1 MPVRKNTS
9 RIKTVSIAADNY
21 ACVRSVVW
29 RLPQAGSPKPA
40 STSKGTEMSATAA
53 ARPVEPEVRSDT
65 SPSDVAALGRSSR
78 VLLTGVAMAIP
89 QDLPFDE
96 WVRAGRR
103 LSGIV
108 DSSSWW
114 LGDWL
119 VHGKRHFADR
129 YEVAIR
135 TAGLR
140 YQTLRNYA
148 WVCRRFDIER
158 RRAGL
163 TFQHH
168 AEVASLPQ
176 DDQDRWLNAAEQG
189 KWSTKQLRTRLQ
201 AGGVARSA
209 TPPGPRPVAMPR
221 IEVADGRLGW
231 WRSAADQAGVPFN
244 MWVTLILDRAAD
256 DVLG

>member
-119 VHGKRHFADR
+119 VHGKRHFAT
-129 YEVAIR
+129 AIR
-135 TAGLR
+135 WRFGRPDCGTRRCATMRGCAAVSILSDAGR
-140 YQTLRNYA
+140 
-148 WVCRRFDIER
+148 
-158 RRAGL
+158 G
-163 TFQHH
+163 
-168 AEVASLPQ
+168 
-176 DDQDRWLNAAEQG
+176 
-189 KWSTKQLRTRLQ
+189 
-201 AGGVARSA
+201 
-209 TPPGPRPVAMPR
+209 
-221 IEVADGRLGW
+221 
-231 WRSAADQAGVPFN
+231 
-244 MWVTLILDRAAD
+244 
-256 DVLG
+256 